1 MEGFVGK
8 VGEVDIRGCISKH
21 MTCIEVDR
29 GSEVREESIRLLNLS
44 LSC

>member
-8 VGEVDIRGCISKH
+8 VGEVGIRGCISEH

-29 GSEVREESIRLLNLS
+29 SFEVREESKQPLNFS
-44 LSC
+44 LRF